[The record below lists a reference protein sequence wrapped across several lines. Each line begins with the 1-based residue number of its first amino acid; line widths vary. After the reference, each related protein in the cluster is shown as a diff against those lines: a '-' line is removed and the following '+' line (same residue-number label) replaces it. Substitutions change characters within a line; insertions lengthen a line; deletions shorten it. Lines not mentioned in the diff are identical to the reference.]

1 MKFALLRCCVTS
13 VFLKQYESA
22 TNAVLAKLGIE
33 LEEIKEFNCCGYPLK
48 NSDFTAYA
56 LSSERNFALAEK
68 RSLNI
73 LTLCNCCYGT
83 LKHVAHVLKDN
94 ASLKKEIDTT
104 LAKEDLAYT
113 GAIEPKHLFEVLYH
127 DIGLET
133 IKQKIVKTYRNLNV
147 AVHYGCHLLRPKEVV
162 QFDNPFAPS
171 IFDQLVAITGA
182 KSVPWSTKLEC
193 CGAPLWGVNDELSL
207 DLTEKKLV
215 DAKQAGADYVCV
227 ICPFCQLQFD
237 RVQRILL
244 SRRTSAAGLP
254 SLVYTQLLGLSLGID
269 EQSLGVEMN
278 ELPAE
283 RIYQLLGAT
292 EESQVARPAHS

>member
-13 VFLKQYESA
+13 VFLKQYEFA

-33 LEEIKEFNCCGYPLK
+33 LEEVKEFNCCGYPLK

-56 LSSERNFALAEK
+56 LSSARDLALAER

-104 LAKEDLAYT
+104 LAKEGLAYT

-133 IKQKIVKTYRNLNV
+133 IKQKIVKTYRHLNL

-182 KSVPWSTKLEC
+182 KSIPWSTKLEC

-215 DAKQAGADYVCV
+215 DAKQAGADCVCV

-244 SRRTSAAGLP
+244 SRRASNAGLP
-254 SLVYTQLLGLSLGID
+254 SLVYTQLLGLSLGMD
-269 EQSLGVEMN
+269 EQELGVGMN

-283 RIYQLLGAT
+283 TIHQFLAT
-292 EESQVARPAHS
+292 REEAPAASPVHS